1 MAKKTTGAP
10 VNVSKVWDS
19 QFHGTGKQHTIYAP
33 QVFFDEW
40 MGDESELKKL
50 VNEWLVKNAG
60 KTPIFKPKALPKG
73 ATKALS
79 AKAASFE
86 IDDDDI

>member
-1 MAKKTTGAP
+1 MAKKATGTP

-40 MGDESELKKL
+40 MGDESELKKM

-60 KTPIFKPKALPKG
+60 KTPAAKPKAPAKT
-73 ATKALS
+73 AAKPAP
-79 AKAASFE
+79 KAAEFE